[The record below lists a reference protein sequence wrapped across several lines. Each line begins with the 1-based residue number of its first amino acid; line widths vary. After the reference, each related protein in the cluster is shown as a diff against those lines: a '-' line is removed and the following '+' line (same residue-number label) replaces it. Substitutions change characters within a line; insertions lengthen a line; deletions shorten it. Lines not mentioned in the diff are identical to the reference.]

1 MDVTIEETGME
12 VNGMIEETGMEVN
25 GMIEE
30 TGMAVAD
37 MTTTDRGVSRMCW
50 SRTPI
55 NSRKEFKHAK
65 TV

>member
-1 MDVTIEETGME
+1 MDVT
-12 VNGMIEETGMEVN
+12 IEETGMEVN

-50 SRTPI
+50 SRIPI